1 MTVAVRKICGEPTS
15 GLMSLIGVLTTN
27 LGLITNRQAGKTI
40 RLALMKPNRFCFIP
54 LPHPLYT
61 LIHYYICEYWYGIQ
75 TPMVC
80 CLPLD
85 SSRLRLCGWPQIA
98 NMPLPCPYTELTLS
112 YICRHCCY
120 SVAVGLRNASAFTPG
135 AARFH
140 ALVRILSQTACFMFP
155 NGLFHVLKQ
164 AVLNSHFACVGKS
177 AALQCESSRCPP
189 VASVALAG
197 LLNQNRSFGFWL
209 VVRSCRP
216 LCPA

>member
-1 MTVAVRKICGEPTS
+1 MWRVNKRPYKCDWRSDDQSGFNHKPPSRK
-15 GLMSLIGVLTTN
+15 
-27 LGLITNRQAGKTI
+27 AI
-40 RLALMKPNRFCFIP
+40 RLALLKLNAILFYP
-54 LPHPLYT
+54 LAPYLYT
-61 LIHYYICEYWYGIQ
+61 LIHYYIYEYWHGIQ

-85 SSRLRLCGWPQIA
+85 SLRLRLCVWPQIA
-98 NMPLPCPYTELTLS
+98 NMPLPCPYTELTLL
-112 YICRHCCY
+112 YICRHCCC

-164 AVLNSHFACVGKS
+164 AVLNSRFARVGKS
-177 AALQCESSRCPP
+177 AAWQCESSRCPP

-197 LLNQNRSFGFWL
+197 LLNHNRSFGFRL